1 MKRRRR
7 WDFSQQTR
15 GVWLVA
21 CILIVVV
28 TTVCSIIIYI
38 QVSRNLTKQIRRGL
52 FWEAKL
58 YKEQLEQ
65 VFHQISSGL
74 DGIVNSQGVKD
85 GSTELVQESLYDM
98 KQCVP
103 SIVRSWVIYDSGQLI
118 PSYNTRYEYLDQLEW
133 WQIYLS
139 QGSLQ
144 YLGYPL
150 PTSQTVMGRPFLEQS
165 GLSTIVPLMRF
176 AFRDSHITR
185 LVVVEIDINHA
196 LLDSADWSNNPVS
209 LYTSEGYLLAR
220 PYRYYSKE
228 SQLLS
233 DQSDDPIMQLQMNM
247 PREEMGFAFFERGN
261 EKRAGVFLRV
271 PSVGMIVTVERSA
284 QEVIQPVRYVAGGS
298 LVVTILSVVVA
309 SMIVYT
315 LYNAYR
321 KLQEAEQLALSAE
334 FRALQ
339 ANINPHFLFNTLDRM
354 VGKAVTNKNSDIVDM
369 LRALADLFRYTVS
382 RPNHLVAVEEELT
395 YLQRYVY
402 LQQHRYGDRFEYSL
416 QVDEEVL
423 GAQIPKFSIQ
433 PVVENC
439 FIHAV
444 EESMDPVRI
453 EVRIGREGDVMKVSV
468 SDDGPGISASR
479 EHQLNGLLQG
489 ETASPTATTRGMGLS
504 NIHRRLRHLYGRQ
517 YGVRLERLERGLK
530 VDITLPI
537 VFERTYSA

>member
-133 WQIYLS
+133 WQRYLS

-382 RPNHLVAVEEELT
+382 RPNHLVTVEEELT

-453 EVRIGREGDVMKVSV
+453 EVRIGREDDVMMVSV

-517 YGVRLERLERGLK
+517 YGVRLRRLERGLK
-530 VDITLPI
+530 VEIALPI
-537 VFERTYSA
+537 VFDKFNSA

>member
-1 MKRRRR
+1 MNKK
-7 WDFSQQTR
+7 WDFSRQTR

-58 YKEQLEQ
+58 YREQLEQ
-65 VFHQISSGL
+65 VFHQVSSGL

-85 GSTELVQESLYDM
+85 GNIELVQESLHGM

-103 SIVRSWVIYDSGQLI
+103 SIGRSWVIYDSGQLI

-133 WQIYLS
+133 WQRYLS
-139 QGSLQ
+139 QGSLR

-150 PTSQTVMGRPFLEQS
+150 PKSQTVMGRPFLAQD
-165 GLSTIVPLMRF
+165 GLSTTVPLMRF
-176 AFRDSHITR
+176 AFRNSHITR
-185 LVVVEIDINHA
+185 LVVVEVDINHA
-196 LLDSADWSNNPVS
+196 LLDSADWSKNPVS
-209 LYTSEGYLLAR
+209 LYTSEGSLLAR
-220 PYRYYSKE
+220 PYRYYSNE
-228 SQLLS
+228 SELLS
-233 DQSDDPIMQLQMNM
+233 DLSDDPLMRLQVSM
-247 PREEMGFAFFERGN
+247 PREDMGFAFFERGN

-271 PSVGMIVTVERSA
+271 PSVGMIITVERSA

-298 LVVTILSVVVA
+298 LVVTILSIVVA
-309 SMIVYT
+309 TMIVYT

-321 KLQEAEQLALSAE
+321 DLQEAEQLALSAE

-382 RPNHLVAVEEELT
+382 RPSHLVTVEEELT

-416 QVDEEVL
+416 EVDQGLL

-453 EVRIGREGDVMKVSV
+453 EVQIRREGDLMMVSV
-468 SDDGPGISASR
+468 SDDGPGISVSR
-479 EHQLNGLLQG
+479 ESELNSLLQG
-489 ETASPTATTRGMGLS
+489 GTASAATTKGMGLS
-504 NIHRRLRHLYGRQ
+504 NIHRRLQHLYGRP
-517 YGVRLERLERGLK
+517 YGVSLQRLERGLHVK
-530 VDITLPI
+530 ITLPVI
-537 VFERTYSA
+537 FDRTNSA

>member
-133 WQIYLS
+133 WQRYLS

>member
-1 MKRRRR
+1 M
-7 WDFSQQTR
+7 
-15 GVWLVA
+15 VA

>member
-1 MKRRRR
+1 VKRRRR

-133 WQIYLS
+133 WQRYLS

-382 RPNHLVAVEEELT
+382 RPNHLVTVEEELT

-453 EVRIGREGDVMKVSV
+453 EVRIGREDDVMMVSV

-517 YGVRLERLERGLK
+517 YGVRLRRLERGLK
-530 VDITLPI
+530 VEIALPI
-537 VFERTYSA
+537 VFDKFNSA